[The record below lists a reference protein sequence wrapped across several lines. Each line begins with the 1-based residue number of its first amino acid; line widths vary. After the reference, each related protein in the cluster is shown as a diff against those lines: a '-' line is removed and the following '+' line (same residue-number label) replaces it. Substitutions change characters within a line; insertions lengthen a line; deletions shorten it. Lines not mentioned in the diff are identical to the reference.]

1 MQKNLSKDRPAL
13 QGVNMDHATATYKLR
28 EGLSVYQQCELI
40 KKLKKSN
47 FSINIDECT
56 ATNSHK
62 RVFSILVS
70 FYDEILKKVV
80 TEHYESVE
88 CILMNSLTLLQK
100 IDYLFKR
107 DGIPWEDLISDLSDN
122 TNYMQGKKSGLDTKL
137 REKAPNMLDIGG
149 DTCHVIHGTV
159 KRFCDPFL
167 GFVEKVLDDLNA
179 DTKFSSDIKD
189 YLQEICFLL
198 SLPYL
203 TPPQR
208 TSHRWLSAYDC
219 TNKFLL
225 MVDFL
230 YVLHYSWVP
239 KADRHLYKHELN
251 ALYTEHLVTE
261 ISHKRLAKIQK
272 VLQVKNSEE
281 RKLRSVE
288 KLIEQTEKILLIANH
303 YVSVLLLLKSIV
315 CILQA
320 KNTNIHRIHDLMV
333 DNLKS
338 FFCCFVKYE
347 SITNLTSS
355 QLKSFAFKSNVRQM
369 KSFYV
374 GQKNHELIKQMLSL
388 KKKDMVNDF
397 LIQVKQ
403 SYLASGKYLQNT
415 YDITNPI
422 LQAFSAINPVARGH
436 TLTFTYLS
444 KLFSHF
450 KFTLQDSTNSD
461 YFDEIKKYQL
471 DKSLPVYIQERY
483 PDISLWWT
491 IKFESSKYPIL
502 SKIIKAALSIFTG
515 PRVESSFSM
524 MNDIVTP
531 RTSCMSVETY
541 SSYMSVK
548 YSLISEGK
556 SAAARYLRKNVMCDP
571 INKTRA
577 YYLRTAR
584 SQYVKQLRETTKIK
598 NHHCILPQ
606 RRGCN

>member
-100 IDYLFKR
+100 IDYLFKQ

-208 TSHRWLSAYDC
+208 TSHRWLSAYD
-219 TNKFLL
+219 
-225 MVDFL
+225 
-230 YVLHYSWVP
+230 
-239 KADRHLYKHELN
+239 
-251 ALYTEHLVTE
+251 
-261 ISHKRLAKIQK
+261 
-272 VLQVKNSEE
+272 
-281 RKLRSVE
+281 
-288 KLIEQTEKILLIANH
+288 
-303 YVSVLLLLKSIV
+303 
-315 CILQA
+315 
-320 KNTNIHRIHDLMV
+320 
-333 DNLKS
+333 
-338 FFCCFVKYE
+338 
-347 SITNLTSS
+347 
-355 QLKSFAFKSNVRQM
+355 
-369 KSFYV
+369 
-374 GQKNHELIKQMLSL
+374 
-388 KKKDMVNDF
+388 
-397 LIQVKQ
+397 
-403 SYLASGKYLQNT
+403 
-415 YDITNPI
+415 
-422 LQAFSAINPVARGH
+422 
-436 TLTFTYLS
+436 
-444 KLFSHF
+444 
-450 KFTLQDSTNSD
+450 
-461 YFDEIKKYQL
+461 
-471 DKSLPVYIQERY
+471 
-483 PDISLWWT
+483 
-491 IKFESSKYPIL
+491 
-502 SKIIKAALSIFTG
+502 
-515 PRVESSFSM
+515 
-524 MNDIVTP
+524 
-531 RTSCMSVETY
+531 
-541 SSYMSVK
+541 
-548 YSLISEGK
+548 
-556 SAAARYLRKNVMCDP
+556 
-571 INKTRA
+571 
-577 YYLRTAR
+577 
-584 SQYVKQLRETTKIK
+584 
-598 NHHCILPQ
+598 
-606 RRGCN
+606 